1 MNRLSIHDRVRDM
14 QSRDGTVIEIAEAAI
29 RQVTVA
35 MDEGGVETMAEGMLQ
50 KIPGWSAMTSAKQAR
65 SA

>member
-14 QSRDGTVIEIAEAAI
+14 QSRDGTVIEITGECV
-29 RQVTVA
+29 RQVKVA
-35 MDEGGVETMAEGMLQ
+35 MDDGGVETMAEGMLQ
-50 KIPGWSAMTSAKQAR
+50 KIPGWSAMQAPQQAR